1 MEKKET
7 QMDVMIQE
15 TRQYIMDNLG
25 ITSMSN
31 EELEDKIEE
40 LIFEKTKDGF
50 FSIEEKVQMVQE
62 IYGSI
67 RGFGILDSI
76 LSDDNVTEV
85 MINGPDNIFIEK
97 NGTLIKLNRKFES
110 QRRLEDIIQRIVGLA
125 GREVNQ
131 ANPIVDTR
139 LPDGSRVNVVLPP
152 IALCGPTVTIRKFSK
167 EPMTIDKL
175 ISYGSLTQEIAD
187 KLECLVK
194 AKYNIFIS
202 GGTGSG
208 KTTFLNALSN
218 YIPKTERVITIE
230 DSAELQIRGVENLV
244 RLEARTANLEGENEI
259 TIRDLIKASL
269 RLRPDRIIVGEVR
282 DAAAIDMLS
291 AMGTGHDGSLST
303 GHANSAEDMLARLE
317 TMVLMGMEI
326 PLPAVRRQIASAVD
340 IVIHVSRL
348 RDKTRKVVEICEVKG
363 MEHGEI
369 RLNTLFEFQETGV
382 RNGKVQ
388 GVLRKV
394 NDLLHLEK
402 MQSAGMME
410 IFEEVVCGL
419 PGV

>member
-15 TRQYIMDNLG
+15 TRQYIMDNLT

-97 NGTLIKLNRKFES
+97 NGTLTKLNRKFES

-167 EPMTIDKL
+167 EPMTIEKL

-208 KTTFLNALSN
+208 KDECTFQLYSKN
-218 YIPKTERVITIE
+218 
-230 DSAELQIRGVENLV
+230 
-244 RLEARTANLEGENEI
+244 RTCYY
-259 TIRDLIKASL
+259 D
-269 RLRPDRIIVGEVR
+269 
-282 DAAAIDMLS
+282 
-291 AMGTGHDGSLST
+291 
-303 GHANSAEDMLARLE
+303 
-317 TMVLMGMEI
+317 
-326 PLPAVRRQIASAVD
+326 
-340 IVIHVSRL
+340 
-348 RDKTRKVVEICEVKG
+348 
-363 MEHGEI
+363 
-369 RLNTLFEFQETGV
+369 
-382 RNGKVQ
+382 
-388 GVLRKV
+388 
-394 NDLLHLEK
+394 
-402 MQSAGMME
+402 
-410 IFEEVVCGL
+410 
-419 PGV
+419 

>member
-1 MEKKET
+1 MEKIET

-15 TRQYIMDNLG
+15 TRQYIMDNLT

-97 NGTLIKLNRKFES
+97 NGTLTKLNRKFES

-167 EPMTIDKL
+167 EPMTIEKL

-194 AKYNIFIS
+194 AKYNI
-202 GGTGSG
+202 
-208 KTTFLNALSN
+208 LSVAE
-218 YIPKTERVITIE
+218 PVPER
-230 DSAELQIRGVENLV
+230 
-244 RLEARTANLEGENEI
+244 
-259 TIRDLIKASL
+259 
-269 RLRPDRIIVGEVR
+269 RP
-282 DAAAIDMLS
+282 
-291 AMGTGHDGSLST
+291 
-303 GHANSAEDMLARLE
+303 
-317 TMVLMGMEI
+317 
-326 PLPAVRRQIASAVD
+326 
-340 IVIHVSRL
+340 
-348 RDKTRKVVEICEVKG
+348 
-363 MEHGEI
+363 
-369 RLNTLFEFQETGV
+369 F
-382 RNGKVQ
+382 
-388 GVLRKV
+388 
-394 NDLLHLEK
+394 
-402 MQSAGMME
+402 
-410 IFEEVVCGL
+410 
-419 PGV
+419 

>member
-15 TRQYIMDNLG
+15 TRQYIMDNLA

-50 FSIEEKVQMVQE
+50 FSIEEKVQIVQE

-97 NGTLIKLNRKFES
+97 NGTLTKLNRKFES